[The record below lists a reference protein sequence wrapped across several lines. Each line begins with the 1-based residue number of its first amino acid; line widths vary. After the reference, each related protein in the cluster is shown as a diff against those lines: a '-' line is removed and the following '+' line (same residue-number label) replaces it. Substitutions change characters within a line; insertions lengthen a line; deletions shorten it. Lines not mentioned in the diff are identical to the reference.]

1 MEVDF
6 HGQPFSMILFGCGV
20 KIKLV
25 GETNKKTAMM
35 MSTTKMMQMRKFRIM
50 TNQIPQA
57 MTKNIN
63 NNVHIVFFWG
73 EGGCF
78 IFKGGGFTSEQQCGR
93 GR

>member
-1 MEVDF
+1 
-6 HGQPFSMILFGCGV
+6 MILFGCGV
-20 KIKLV
+20 KKKLV

-63 NNVHIVFFWG
+63 NNVQIVFFWR

-78 IFKGGGFTSEQQCGR
+78 IFKGEGDSLLNNTAGGVDKMQV
-93 GR
+93 

>member
-1 MEVDF
+1 
-6 HGQPFSMILFGCGV
+6 MILFGCGV
-20 KIKLV
+20 KKKLV

-63 NNVHIVFFWG
+63 NNVQIVFFFG
-73 EGGCF
+73 GKGVVSFSREGDSLLNNTADG
-78 IFKGGGFTSEQQCGR
+78 
-93 GR
+93 